1 MQNSRQRPR
10 RDRPPRRAHRR
21 SCAPP
26 RAGSGPGPRGASQG
40 PAPLQT
46 AGRPVLRLVDPTG
59 YVSFAGTGYW
69 AGGRHRGKQVEVR
82 LVGNSVQISRAGEL
96 IRTHAAKHDRS

>member
-1 MQNSRQRPR
+1 M
-10 RDRPPRRAHRR
+10 
-21 SCAPP
+21 
-26 RAGSGPGPRGASQG
+26 
-40 PAPLQT
+40 
-46 AGRPVLRLVDPTG
+46 LRLVDPTG

>member
-1 MQNSRQRPR
+1 VLIAARARRHAPGADPVREVRPR
-10 RDRPPRRAHRR
+10 ARPR
-21 SCAPP
+21 
-26 RAGSGPGPRGASQG
+26 
-40 PAPLQT
+40 LQT